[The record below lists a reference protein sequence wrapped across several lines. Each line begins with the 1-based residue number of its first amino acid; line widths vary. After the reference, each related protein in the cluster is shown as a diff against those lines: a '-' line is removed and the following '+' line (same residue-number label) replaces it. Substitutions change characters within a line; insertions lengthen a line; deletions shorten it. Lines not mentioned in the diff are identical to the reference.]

1 LQRTVNACQGR
12 VVVVRPVKD
21 VMDVPGYMRWLPAS
35 NLQSVSVAMDQ
46 ARVGEF
52 AQAVGA
58 CGVTAVR
65 SLGRAAFPQLA
76 YSWDGLL
83 PLDVGRLRP
92 DGHFTTVEFDDLE
105 KEMNDTARRWT
116 V

>member
-1 LQRTVNACQGR
+1 
-12 VVVVRPVKD
+12 
-21 VMDVPGYMRWLPAS
+21 ME
-35 NLQSVSVAMDQ
+35 Q
-46 ARVGEF
+46 ARVLEF
-52 AQAVGA
+52 AQAAGA

-92 DGHFTTVEFDDLE
+92 AGHFTTVEFDDLH
-105 KEMNDTARRWT
+105 KELAATAGRWMQSS
-116 V
+116 